1 MTRTLMM
8 RRRAL
13 VVGLT
18 TAIALLVG
26 VAPAAAQSVQLV
38 PFGGQ
43 TFSSPYYVT
52 GAPGDP
58 SRVFVVEGGGTI
70 RLVKNGVTQSTPFLT
85 IPEVYKPA
93 TGCNDCGLFSMA
105 LAPNYAT
112 SGRFYVFYTRDSAV
126 STEKY

>member
-26 VAPAAAQSVQLV
+26 VAPAAAQSVQLA

-43 TFSSPYYVT
+43 TYSAPYYVT

-58 SRVFVVEGGGTI
+58 SRVFVVEAAGTI
-70 RLVKNGVTQSTPFLT
+70 RLVKDGATQSTPFLI
-85 IPEVYKPA
+85 IPEVYG
-93 TGCNDCGLFSMA
+93 GCDACGLLSMA
-105 LAPNYAT
+105 FPPDYTA
-112 SGRFYVFYTRDSAV
+112 SGLFYVFL
-126 STEKY
+126 